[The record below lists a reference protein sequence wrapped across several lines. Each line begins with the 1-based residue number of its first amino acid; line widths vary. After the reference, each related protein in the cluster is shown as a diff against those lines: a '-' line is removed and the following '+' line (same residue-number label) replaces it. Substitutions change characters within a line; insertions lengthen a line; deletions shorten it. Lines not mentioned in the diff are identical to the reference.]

1 MKRREIPALSCLD
14 LGGLGSAGQAEH
26 ERNLQ
31 RYSSAKKA
39 TLSFMDYVRSID
51 EKITSCNGKLGYFP
65 YSINLSRRVK
75 QVEHCGDWL
84 HFHVFPGEI
93 HRLANGFFCKKF
105 LWCVG
110 CAIRRAGRFAKSYLP
125 IIIQQLKDNPDL
137 LPIMITW
144 TVKNRADIEECFK
157 HLKQVQ
163 SGLLEGRRTS
173 FRSFRYRLRR
183 LSPLR
188 HLHGGVGSY
197 EFKRG
202 KDGGWNL
209 HIHEL
214 ALVDRRDFEFTEE
227 LVPVKGREGHSQK
240 YKRVYVPRELAS
252 LLAQELW
259 LHSGDSY
266 ILDVRGLYSREFYSR
281 LAPLPSE
288 DLAKPVFQPSDTED
302 GAETAFTPDSL
313 FSGLCEAFK
322 YALKFDELS
331 HEDWLDAATKL
342 EKRRLIYSYGC
353 LHGVVVPEDHD
364 DDIEDELRNQPFYE
378 KVYRYY
384 KGSGYILDHTN
395 SQEDAHFTSRIYSQK
410 MRSRRTKKH
419 LGHAETKELVRQW
432 VDKQNGISLKN
443 LPF

>member
-14 LGGLGSAGQAEH
+14 LGGPNSTGQAQH

-39 TLSFMDYVRSID
+39 TLSFMGYLRIIAD
-51 EKITSCNGKLGYFP
+51 KITSCNEKYSCGYNPALVF
-65 YSINLSRRVK
+65 RRVQ
-75 QVEHCGDWL
+75 QVERCGDWL

-93 HRLANGFFCKKF
+93 HRLVDGFFCKKS

-110 CAIRRAGRFAKSYLP
+110 CALRRAGRLAKTYLP

-137 LPIMITW
+137 LPILITW
-144 TVKNRADIEECFK
+144 TIKNRADIEECFK

-163 SGLLEGRRTS
+163 SGLLSHRRKS
-173 FRSFRYRLRR
+173 FSLTNRLRR

-266 ILDVRGLYSREFYSR
+266 ILDVRGLYSRELYSR

-288 DLAKPVFQPSDTED
+288 DLSKPVFQPSDTED
-302 GAETAFTPDSL
+302 GSETAFTPDSL

-353 LHGVVVPEDHD
+353 LHGVDVPEDHG

-395 SQEDAHFTSRIYSQK
+395 SQEEAHFTSRIYSQK
-410 MRSRRTKKH
+410 MPSRRTKKH

-432 VDKQNGISLKN
+432 VDKQNGINLKDN

>member
-14 LGGLGSAGQAEH
+14 LGGWGSTGQDEH
-26 ERNLQ
+26 DRNLQ

-39 TLSFMDYVRSID
+39 TLSFIHYVSILSGN
-51 EKITSCNGKLGYFP
+51 IFTCNDKLGYIP
-65 YSINLSRRVK
+65 NSSSLSKIVEK
-75 QVEHCGDWL
+75 VEHCGDWL
-84 HFHVFPGEI
+84 HFLVFPGEI

-110 CAIRRAGRFAKSYLP
+110 CAIRRSGRLANTYLP
-125 IIIQQLKDNPDL
+125 IIIQQLKYNSDL
-137 LPIMITW
+137 LPVLITW
-144 TVKNRADIEECFK
+144 TIKNRADIGECFK

-163 SGLLEGRRTS
+163 CGLLQYRRLSLSFTS
-173 FRSFRYRLRR
+173 RLRR
-183 LSPLR
+183 RSPLR

-227 LVPVKGREGHSQK
+227 LVPVKGREGQSQK

-266 ILDVRGLYSREFYSR
+266 ILDVRGLYSRELYSR

-288 DLAKPVFQPSDTED
+288 DLSKPVFELSDTED
-302 GAETAFTPDSL
+302 GSETAFTPDSL

-331 HEDWLDAATKL
+331 HEDWLEAATKL
-342 EKRRLIYSYGC
+342 ERRRLIYSYGC
-353 LHGVVVPEDHD
+353 LHGAVVPEDHG

-384 KGSGYILDHTN
+384 KGSGYILDRTN
-395 SQEDAHFTSRIYSQK
+395 SQEDAVFPPSSGHKKKI
-410 MRSRRTKKH
+410 SRRKSVITLSSDLRDNVRRFVEKFN
-419 LGHAETKELVRQW
+419 LVQD
-432 VDKQNGISLKN
+432 DKP
-443 LPF
+443 PF